1 MKHKFFIL
9 ISFLLF
15 SGTILNAQKNDVA
28 IRKEYQRIENLK
40 TLKIDSLT
48 HIRGIDFNR
57 GNNVDEKKYK
67 IFKEKK
73 KIVKI
78 QYEEIGGIGN
88 YNREWNKRTI
98 IYLKNDIPFFVTENT
113 NGMMTLYLLEGG
125 EKSEPYNQTV
135 EIYVYD
141 WNNEKVKRVYNGN
154 EAKPQMNICKSCYEE
169 LIEKIKL
176 EFNAKQ

>member
-1 MKHKFFIL
+1 MKQKLYIL
-9 ISFLLF
+9 ISFLLL

-48 HIRGIDFNR
+48 QIRGIDFNR
-57 GNNVDEKKYK
+57 GNSVDEKKYK

-88 YNREWNKRTI
+88 SNREWNKKTI
-98 IYLKNDIPFFVTENT
+98 IYLKNDTPFFITENT

-125 EKSEPYNQTV
+125 EKSEPYNKTE
-135 EIYVYD
+135 EIYIYD
-141 WNNEKVKRVYNGN
+141 WNNEKIKRMYNGN

>member
-1 MKHKFFIL
+1 MS
-9 ISFLLF
+9 ISTLY
-15 SGTILNAQKNDVA
+15 SQNTDIKINQ
-28 IRKEYQRIENLK
+28 EYQRIENQK

-48 HIRGIDFNR
+48 HIRGVDFNR

-88 YNREWNKRTI
+88 SNREWNKKTI
-98 IYLKNDIPFFVTENT
+98 IYLKNDIPFFITENT

-125 EKSEPYNQTV
+125 EKSEPYNKIE
-135 EIYVYD
+135 EIYIYD
-141 WNNEKVKRVYNGN
+141 WNNEKIKRIYNGH
-154 EAKPQMNICKSCYEE
+154 EATSQMKICKSCYEE

-176 EFNAKQ
+176 EFNSKK